1 MLRPDNSSRAVLLG
15 ALALT
20 ALLGSC
26 RGCDRPDPGQAK
38 PPGKPPGKE
47 TDASTSKGT
56 PPTKARVGSTPDELP
71 VRTWVANLPVEGGP
85 PACPQPATG
94 SWKVSEL
101 LPAMPADL
109 GLTPMEGGRRFCAY
123 EWTGKGTGAKEL
135 AAMLP
140 PEAQATPDPPVI
152 TGLGLDAAKEQL
164 RLVSLYQNRGVTLEG
179 AQASPVVV
187 AVVDSA
193 PRNAAQPV
201 GALTV
206 GRSPHGTTVGLV
218 IHQMVCPK
226 LPVGDPGCPVRLS
239 PQLALDSVI
248 EGGDVREEA
257 GGGNVGTLSSVAR
270 AVIQGLLDW
279 AAFRKT
285 NPEARLVV
293 NLSIGWDPAMVS
305 DEATS
310 AGMAAV
316 LAALRFAERNGALIV
331 AAAGNR
337 SGGVAESPGPMF
349 PARWEATQK
358 STGCAP
364 GAQGACP
371 PLLYAVAG
379 VDDEGRPLT
388 NVRAEGI
395 PRLAANGLQVT
406 VSPGQFGDGT
416 FPALTGSSMAAA
428 AVSGAAAAVL
438 AARSGITREEVVA
451 LLYTG
456 GKPTGLT
463 ADFCPGTLSGC
474 KASVRVVGPGSAD
487 LPLSVPEASPRSAVF
502 EELATVT
509 PDEVATITVQVTAVD
524 APACG
529 EGYRLAGGDAEAA
542 CADVAGLRAP
552 RAVLVHPQPGSPG
565 CDVCTLFPEGQ
576 TTRRLWYQA
585 NKALTVSKLVVSSL
599 VLHDSVK
606 RTSTVVRL
614 GDKSVEPGRLL
625 VIEGLQVGAIPFDR
639 AEVVATFE
647 QAGTKGVIVDQL
659 AY

>member
-1 MLRPDNSSRAVLLG
+1 MFRPDLSSRAALLG

-26 RGCDRPDPGQAK
+26 RGCDRPDPAQPQ
-38 PPGKPPGKE
+38 PPVKG
-47 TDASTSKGT
+47 TDAGTSKA
-56 PPTKARVGSTPDELP
+56 PPTTKERVGSAPDELP
-71 VRTWVANLPVEGGP
+71 VRRWVANLPVEGGP
-85 PACPQPATG
+85 PACPQPTKG

-101 LPAMPADL
+101 MPAVPADL
-109 GLTPMEGGRRFCAY
+109 GLTPPEGGRRFCAY
-123 EWTGKGTGAKEL
+123 EWAGKGVDAKEV

-140 PEAQATPDPPVI
+140 PEAQAAPDPPVI

-164 RLVSLYQNRGVTLEG
+164 RLVSLHQNRGVTLEG

-201 GALTV
+201 GSLTV
-206 GRSPHGTTVGLV
+206 GRSHHGTTVGLA

-226 LPVGDPGCPVRLS
+226 LPVGDQGCPVRLS

-248 EGGDVREEA
+248 EGGEVREEA

-270 AVIQGLLDW
+270 AVVQGVLDW

-285 NPEARLVV
+285 SPEARLVV

-316 LAALRFAERNGALIV
+316 LTALRFAERNGALIV

-337 SGGVAESPGPMF
+337 SGGAAESAGPMF

-379 VDDEGRPLT
+379 VDDDGHPLT

-406 VSPGQFGDGT
+406 VSPTQLGGGT
-416 FPALTGSSMAAA
+416 SPALTGSSMAAA

-438 AARSGITREEVVA
+438 AARSGITREEVIGV
-451 LLYTG
+451 LYES

-474 KASVRVVGPGSAD
+474 KTSVRMVGPGGAD
-487 LPLSVPEASPRSAVF
+487 LPPSVPKAPPRSAVA

-509 PDEVATITVQVTAVD
+509 PDEVATVTVQVAVID

-529 EGYRLAGGDAEAA
+529 EGYRLAAADGEEATCAEVAA
-542 CADVAGLRAP
+542 FRAP

-585 NKALTVSKLVVSSL
+585 NKELTVSKLVVSSL